1 MPCQC
6 RNSDPNSPLPPGAD
20 GCVVNPEAAQREL
33 AMQTETTRHL
43 LTMPALLSTQASW
56 LLMPTSGERLLRS
69 LAIGGDNTDLV
80 LAHPDQAEDYIT
92 ATNNK
97 KENFNG
103 YL

>member
-33 AMQTETTRHL
+33 NMQTETTRHL
-43 LTMPALLSTQASW
+43 LTMPALLSTQASL
-56 LLMPTSGERLLRS
+56 LLMPSSGERLFS
-69 LAIGGDNTDLV
+69 GLAPGGDNTDLV
-80 LAHPDQAEDYIT
+80 LAHSDHAEHYVT
-92 ATNNK
+92 ATTNK
-97 KENFNG
+97 KENVNG